1 MSVGMWSVAE
11 VCRVPTLIEGPRI
24 EALVFGRTQDVQPM
38 ACRVRVSVRVAWR
51 QDTHAVS

>member
-1 MSVGMWSVAE
+1 MGMWSVAE